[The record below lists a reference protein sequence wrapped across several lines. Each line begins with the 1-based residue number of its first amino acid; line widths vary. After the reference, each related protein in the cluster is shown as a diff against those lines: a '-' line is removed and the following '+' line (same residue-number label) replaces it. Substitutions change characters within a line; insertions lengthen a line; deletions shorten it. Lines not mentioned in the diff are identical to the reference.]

1 MTKPYQAPIVKKAF
15 LILKAISSTNKGLR
29 LGEISTRLGISKST
43 VHGITNALEEQGAIL
58 RDPVSREFTIG
69 ATLMELG
76 KAAYERMDFKRAAR
90 PAMEHLME
98 QCHESVFLGVRNK
111 SSVTIIDIVES
122 RKDFKISSPIGTSL
136 PLLAGAMGK
145 IFLSAMTPVDARAYL
160 MENPPNRFTPK
171 TIIDPDIY
179 LKTLEAVRETGIAF
193 DDEEYIAG
201 VRAVAAPIHRQG
213 AYFPAI
219 WVVGFTA
226 SMDDEKIPAIM
237 AQLLAAALQINTN
250 LAGTPSVS

>member
-15 LILKAISSTNKGLR
+15 LILKAISTNKGLR
-29 LGEISTRLGISKST
+29 LSEISTRLGISKST

-111 SSVTIIDIVES
+111 SSVTIIDMVES

-160 MENPPNRFTPK
+160 MENPPNRFTSK
-171 TIIDPDIY
+171 TITDPDIY
-179 LKTLEAVRETGIAF
+179 LKTLETVRETGIAF

-201 VRAVAAPIHRQG
+201 VRAIAAPIQPQG
-213 AYFPAI
+213 VYFPAI

-226 SMDDEKIPAIM
+226 SMDDEKIPAII
-237 AQLLAAALQINTN
+237 AQIRAAAFEINTN
-250 LAGTPSVS
+250 LAGTPPAS

>member
-15 LILKAISSTNKGLR
+15 LILKVISTSGNGL
-29 LGEISTRLGISKST
+29 GISEISARLDISKST
-43 VHGITNALEEQGAIL
+43 VHGIAAALEDQGAII
-58 RDPVSREFTIG
+58 RDPSSKRFTIG

-90 PAMEHLME
+90 PIMEHLME
-98 QCHESVFLGVRNK
+98 QCRESVFLGVRNK
-111 SSVTIIDIVES
+111 DSVTIIDIVES

-145 IFLSAMTPVDARAYL
+145 IFLSALSPKDARAYL
-160 MENPPNRFTPK
+160 MKNPLTRFTPK
-171 TIIDPDIY
+171 TITNPDIY
-179 LKTLEAVRETGIAF
+179 LKALETVRETGIAF

-201 VRAVAAPIHRQG
+201 VRAVAAPIHPHG

-219 WVVGFTA
+219 WVVGFKA
-226 SMDDEKIPAIM
+226 GMEDEQIPAIM
-237 AQLLAAALQINTN
+237 DQTRDAARKINKN
-250 LAGTPSVS
+250 LAETP

>member
-15 LILKAISSTNKGLR
+15 LILKAISSANRGLR

-160 MENPPNRFTPK
+160 MANPPNQFTPK
-171 TIIDPDIY
+171 TITDPNTY

-201 VRAVAAPIHRQG
+201 VRAVAAPIHPQG

-226 SMDDEKIPAIM
+226 SMEDEKIPAIIT
-237 AQLLAAALQINTN
+237 QLRAAALQINTT
-250 LAGTPSVS
+250 LAGTPAGS

>member
-15 LILKAISSTNKGLR
+15 LILKAISIASKGLR
-29 LGEISTRLGISKST
+29 LSEISTRLGISKST

-58 RDPVSREFTIG
+58 RDPVSKKFTIG

-90 PAMEHLME
+90 PAMELLME

-111 SSVTIIDIVES
+111 DSVTIIDIVES

-160 MENPPNRFTPK
+160 MANPPNRFTPM
-171 TIIDPDIY
+171 TITDPDIY
-179 LKTLEAVRETGIAF
+179 LKTIETVRETGIAF

-237 AQLLAAALQINTN
+237 AQIRAAALEINTN
-250 LAGTPSVS
+250 LAGTPPVF

>member
-15 LILKAISSTNKGLR
+15 LILKAISANKGLR
-29 LGEISTRLGISKST
+29 LSEISTRLGISKST

-58 RDPVSREFTIG
+58 RDPVSKEFTIG

-111 SSVTIIDIVES
+111 SSVTIIDMVES

-136 PLLAGAMGK
+136 PLLAGAMGQ

-160 MENPPNRFTPK
+160 MENPPNRFTSK
-171 TIIDPDIY
+171 TITDPDIY
-179 LKTLEAVRETGIAF
+179 LKTLETVRETGIAF

-201 VRAVAAPIHRQG
+201 VRAVAAPIQPQG
-213 AYFPAI
+213 VYFPAI

-226 SMDDEKIPAIM
+226 SMDDEKIPAII
-237 AQLLAAALQINTN
+237 AQIRAAALEINTN
-250 LAGTPSVS
+250 LAGTPPAS

>member
-15 LILKAISSTNKGLR
+15 LILKAISTNKGLR
-29 LGEISTRLGISKST
+29 LSEISTRLGISKST

-111 SSVTIIDIVES
+111 SSVTIIDMVES

-160 MENPPNRFTPK
+160 MENPPNRFTSK
-171 TIIDPDIY
+171 TITDPDIY
-179 LKTLEAVRETGIAF
+179 LKTLETVRESGIAF

-201 VRAVAAPIHRQG
+201 VRAIAAPIQPQG
-213 AYFPAI
+213 VYFPAI

-226 SMDDEKIPAIM
+226 SMDDEKIPAII
-237 AQLLAAALQINTN
+237 AQIRAAAFEINTN
-250 LAGTPSVS
+250 LAGTPPAS